1 MAQAQIKIASVDH
14 PGTFIAEELETR
26 GWSQVDLAYILGMK
40 VQQLNPLLNG
50 KANIT
55 PDLAAALGDAFDM
68 PAEFFANLQKLYEL
82 NRVKP
87 VDPGVRTR
95 AHWASWFPIRE
106 MINRGWIEDAE
117 PNLLDLQMLRFFGKN
132 RLEDIPFIG
141 SGEITAYAA
150 KKGSAY
156 EATTPIQYAW
166 LHRVMTIA
174 KMQEAPLYSGEML
187 RKNLGRIR
195 AHLLDKDDLIRIPE
209 ILRTCGVR
217 FSLVEAL
224 PKSKIDGVCVWIDGQ
239 PAIGMTSRLDRLDN
253 FAFVLR
259 HELEHVLQGD
269 GKDVSFA
276 PVDELDASDV
286 AGDSN
291 KSEEEIRANDA
302 AAEFCIPKIQL
313 HSFLARKGQYISEQ
327 DVIGFAARLEI
338 HPAIV
343 VGQIQHKRQNYAWL
357 RKYQTSIRD
366 YLMDWKYVDGWGQ
379 LVPTGL

>member
-1 MAQAQIKIASVDH
+1 MAQIKIASVDH
-14 PGTFIAEELETR
+14 PGTFIAEELEAR
-26 GWSQVDLAYILGMK
+26 GWSQTDLAYILDMK

-95 AHWASWFPIRE
+95 AAWAAWFPVRE
-106 MINRGWIEDAE
+106 MINRGWIEETE
-117 PNLLDLQMLRFFGKN
+117 PSLLDVQMLRFFNKN
-132 RLEDIPFIG
+132 RVEDIPFIG
-141 SGEITAYAA
+141 SGGVPAHAS
-150 KKGSAY
+150 KKSSAY
-156 EATTPIQYAW
+156 GEPTAIQYAW

-174 KMQEAPLYSGEML
+174 KMQEAPPYSEENL

-195 AHLLDKDDLIRIPE
+195 AHLLDKEDLIRIPE
-209 ILRTCGVR
+209 ILRACGVR

-224 PKSKIDGVCVWIDGQ
+224 SKSKIDGVCVWIDGQ
-239 PAIGMTSRLDRLDN
+239 PAIGMTTRLDRLDN

-259 HELEHVLQGD
+259 HEIEHVLQGD
-269 GKDVSFA
+269 GREETFA

-286 AGDSN
+286 AGATD
-291 KSEEEIRANDA
+291 KPKEEVRANDA
-302 AAEFCIPKIQL
+302 AAEFCIPKAQL

-343 VGQIQHKRQNYAWL
+343 VGQIQHRRQNYAWL

-366 YLMDWKYVDGWGQ
+366 YLMDWEFIDGWDRKF
-379 LVPTGL
+379 PTGL

>member
-14 PGTFIAEELETR
+14 PGTFITEELEAR
-26 GWSQVDLAYILGMK
+26 GWAQVDLAYILGIS

-55 PDLAAALGDAFDM
+55 PDMAAALGDAFGM
-68 PAEFFANLQKLYEL
+68 PAEFFANLQKLYDL
-82 NRVKP
+82 HRVKP

-95 AHWASWFPIRE
+95 ASWLEHFPVRD
-106 MINRGWIEDAE
+106 MMKRGWIEDTE
-117 PNLLDLQMLRFFGKN
+117 PGLLDLQMLRFFGKN
-132 RLEDIPFIG
+132 RVEDIPFVG

-150 KKGSAY
+150 KKSSGY
-156 EATTPIQYAW
+156 ESTTPVQYAW

-174 KMQEAPLYSGEML
+174 KMQEAAPYSQDAL
-187 RKNLGRIR
+187 KKNLPRIR
-195 AHLLDKDDLIRIPE
+195 AHLLDKDDLVGIPA
-209 ILRTCGVR
+209 ILQA
-217 FSLVEAL
+217 F
-224 PKSKIDGVCVWIDGQ
+224 PKSKIDGVCVWVDGQ
-239 PAIGMTSRLDRLDN
+239 PAIGMTTRLDRLDN

-269 GKDVSFA
+269 GKEASFS
-276 PVDELDASDV
+276 PVDEI
-286 AGDSN
+286 DSSN
-291 KSEEEIRANDA
+291 FDGSVDKPDEEKRADEA
-302 AAEFCIPKIQL
+302 AAEFCIPRTQL
-313 HSFLARKGQYISEQ
+313 TSFLARKGAFISEQ

-366 YLMDWKYVDGWGQ
+366 YFVDWKYVDGWGR

>member
-1 MAQAQIKIASVDH
+1 MAQVKIASVDH
-14 PGTFIAEELETR
+14 PGTFIAEELEAR
-26 GWSQVDLAYILGMK
+26 GWSQTDLAYILDMK

-95 AHWASWFPIRE
+95 AAWAAWFPVRE
-106 MINRGWIEDAE
+106 MINRGWIEETE
-117 PNLLDLQMLRFFGKN
+117 PSLLDVQMLRFFAKN
-132 RLEDIPFIG
+132 RVEDIPFIG
-141 SGEITAYAA
+141 SGQITAHAA
-150 KKGSAY
+150 KKSSAY
-156 EATTPIQYAW
+156 DNTTPIQYAW

-174 KMQEAPLYSGEML
+174 KMQEAPLYSEEAL
-187 RKNLGRIR
+187 RKNLPRIR

-209 ILRTCGVR
+209 ILRACGIR
-217 FSLVEAL
+217 FTLVEAL

-239 PAIGMTSRLDRLDN
+239 PAIGMTTRLDRLDN

-259 HELEHVLQGD
+259 HELEHVVQGD
-269 GKDVSFA
+269 GRDVSFA

-286 AGDSN
+286 AGDSS
-291 KSEEEIRANDA
+291 KPEVEVRANNA
-302 AAEFCIPKIQL
+302 AAEFCIPKTQL

-366 YLMDWKYVDGWGQ
+366 YLMDWKYVDGWGR